1 MRRRVH
7 RIRAAA
13 AAAVAAYASAQKPA
27 RLSDPWSPSWKH
39 SPVVIVVSPPSL
51 RVPRIEAI
59 SSVARAGKSVRVHA
73 ARNSESS
80 SWSSAGRRTARWENA
95 RWRLLHSVGD
105 FACRAK
111 CAAIEIIKRERASAT
126 REKETGDSLFLL
138 TVLLCAGCIRESAI
152 RIRPPL
158 LKCLAQIPTPCC
170 ASVATRLRVGKW
182 VVISRCAIT
191 PLSSGYR
198 AAEKKSDR
206 QDDVVKIP
214 RNYFLSSSCLSV
226 SLFLF
231 FAEFSFSLIL
241 SFFHLDSEEQFS
253 SSPIVS
259 VI

>member
-1 MRRRVH
+1 MVEKRLESSRNREKECDKTFHIKIPSEGIERKRVRERHPLYLESLSFVLTIASRIAIRRRVH

-13 AAAVAAYASAQKPA
+13 CASAQRPA

-51 RVPRIEAI
+51 RAPRIEAI

-73 ARNSESS
+73 ARSSESPS
-80 SWSSAGRRTARWENA
+80 LSLAARRTARWKYA
-95 RWRLLHSVGD
+95 RWRLLYSVGD

-152 RIRPPL
+152 RIRLPL

-191 PLSSGYR
+191 PLSRR
-198 AAEKKSDR
+198 AIARRKKN
-206 QDDVVKIP
+206 QIAKMT
-214 RNYFLSSSCLSV
+214 
-226 SLFLF
+226 
-231 FAEFSFSLIL
+231 
-241 SFFHLDSEEQFS
+241 
-253 SSPIVS
+253 
-259 VI
+259 